1 MKYKEK
7 MPSASRELRWSTI
20 CTGTTQ
26 RDGMGREVGW
36 GFGMGDTGTPV
47 ADYVNVGQNPQYYK
61 VISLQLKL
69 IN

>member
-1 MKYKEK
+1 MSKHACTCIILKLSMKYKEK

-36 GFGMGDTGTPV
+36 GFGMGDTCTPV
-47 ADYVNVGQNPQYYK
+47 AD
-61 VISLQLKL
+61 SC
-69 IN
+69 